1 MGDIPKQ
8 IKRLLREQAALAHEE
23 ELRRMLASLADA
35 FDQWKEGK
43 VGSDQIHDMIHEFH
57 QGSSRELFSR
67 YNPKMHESTIA
78 HAIVAGILD
87 RNKVPPELLEHLA
100 NLIRY
105 YEEDLKK
112 S

>member
-1 MGDIPKQ
+1 
-8 IKRLLREQAALAHEE
+8 
-23 ELRRMLASLADA
+23 MLASLADA

-43 VGSDQIHDMIHEFH
+43 VSSDQIHDMIHEFH

-78 HAIVAGILD
+78 HAIVAGIFD

-100 NLIRY
+100 NLISLNFHTTGSANAIGLRVARRIA
-105 YEEDLKK
+105 
-112 S
+112 